1 MKSVVLFHHDPDS
14 DDAVVDGYVQ
24 QAQEQFDVVWAAAEG
39 MVLTCAPGRVE
50 CASATP
56 RVGPRPPTRF
66 AGRLRASREDGSEVE
81 ALVDVENLTIKG
93 AFVQAAE
100 VLPLNSEV
108 KLELS
113 DFGSGP
119 VVLEGKVVRCE
130 GKNERR
136 RVGLG
141 IVFFHQ
147 SRRASEQEV

>member
-1 MKSVVLFHHDPDS
+1 
-14 DDAVVDGYVQ
+14 
-24 QAQEQFDVVWAAAEG
+24 
-39 MVLTCAPGRVE
+39 MVE
-50 CASATP
+50 
-56 RVGPRPPTRF
+56 
-66 AGRLRASREDGSEVE
+66 
-81 ALVDVENLTIKG
+81 VENLTIKG

-100 VLPLNSEV
+100 DLPLNSEV

-119 VVLEGKVVRCE
+119 VVLEGKVVRGE

-147 SRRASEQEV
+147 TRTASE